1 MLDQK
6 MIQKRLRRK
15 FDKRIIIKKR
25 QIEIVAGREVV
36 NWVEYYPCGSNP
48 IELYGTELYN
58 AINVQL
64 NSTAVFEVR
73 YCKKIEAMRYREKE
87 FALEYEGMMF
97 NIYHLDYLK
106 NDEFVAIIKA
116 KRVD

>member
-48 IELYGTELYN
+48 TELYGTELYN
-58 AINVQL
+58 AINVKL
-64 NSTAVFEVR
+64 TSTAVFEVR

-97 NIYHLDYLK
+97 NIYHVDYLK